1 MDFLVATDGLCKNN
15 QAQGG
20 QKGSWAFVV
29 FKGSEY
35 VGHKKGTNAST
46 TNNEM
51 ELRAVVEA
59 LLWASKHSK
68 SVEILSDSN
77 YVVKGL
83 TEWFNGWKSRGWKTA
98 KGEPVANIELFKTAH
113 QLLNETSS
121 KITWVKGHAGHKEN
135 DRADMY
141 CNEAYIN
148 AFM

>member
-29 FKGSEY
+29 FKGSECL
-35 VGHKKGTNAST
+35 GHKKGVNSST

-51 ELRAVVEA
+51 ELTAVVEA

-83 TEWFNGWKSRGWKTA
+83 TEWFNGWQRRGWKTA
-98 KGEPVANIELFKTAH
+98 KGEPVANIELFKTAYK
-113 QLLNETSS
+113 LLNETGS
-121 KITWVKGHAGHKEN
+121 KITWVKGHSGHKEN
-135 DRADMY
+135 EMADMY